1 LGDKQPAKKACYLEN
16 NIRLIFDLEKHL
28 FTSEIMEITIGKR
41 GRFTIPIN
49 LRKKLKLEAGTTLK
63 VIETKDG
70 ILFKLQRPNE
80 KTRPESEKT

>member
-1 LGDKQPAKKACYLEN
+1 
-16 NIRLIFDLEKHL
+16 
-28 FTSEIMEITIGKR
+28 MEITIGKR

-80 KTRPESEKT
+80 KNRPESEKT